1 MSPYYVFK
9 CYIPYLLK
17 VDFYPIFDKE
27 SHGVHL
33 FSPQIFMS
41 VCDGLGHYAGY
52 RVYKWMNI
60 WLSAYNSQFSNAYSP
75 GAVN

>member
-1 MSPYYVFK
+1 MFK

-52 RVYKWMNI
+52 RVYK
-60 WLSAYNSQFSNAYSP
+60 
-75 GAVN
+75 